1 VHIKEHD
8 KIEVDFIGNI
18 KKAERYIR
26 TVQKQNNI
34 NNLIEKEQVYNEYN
48 YIYFSKSMNPFKTI
62 GAYGFSHG
70 GLAPQELI
78 TPYLCWSN
86 DQVDI
91 NNLKV
96 KIANK
101 NELSNVTGNFYAI
114 KLEAKSR
121 SNDIFSNERKI
132 VIIQFNQGKQISKS
146 EIITLKNS
154 DTIKK
159 EFEFDGYNKID
170 LQVLDAAT
178 KELLD
183 KTTITKKNDRDL
195 GGLL

>member
-1 VHIKEHD
+1 
-8 KIEVDFIGNI
+8 
-18 KKAERYIR
+18 
-26 TVQKQNNI
+26 
-34 NNLIEKEQVYNEYN
+34 
-48 YIYFSKSMNPFKTI
+48 
-62 GAYGFSHG
+62 
-70 GLAPQELI
+70 
-78 TPYLCWSN
+78 
-86 DQVDI
+86 VDI

-96 KIANK
+96 KIVNK
-101 NELSNVTGNFYAI
+101 NELSQVTGNFYAI
-114 KLEAKSR
+114 KLEAKST

-195 GGLL
+195 GGLLWWN